1 MRSCGEV
8 MNCVHFQW
16 QSFMKIGE
24 DVETSEIED
33 IISAQ
38 KPEEAALL
46 IYTVSGRGLYCV
58 DLMHALFPTVW
69 DHWES

>member
-1 MRSCGEV
+1 
-8 MNCVHFQW
+8 
-16 QSFMKIGE
+16 MKIGE

-46 IYTVSGRGLYCV
+46 IYTVSGRGKWAWSVINNACILPPCSLGPLGTRKV
-58 DLMHALFPTVW
+58 LWSAMTM
-69 DHWES
+69 